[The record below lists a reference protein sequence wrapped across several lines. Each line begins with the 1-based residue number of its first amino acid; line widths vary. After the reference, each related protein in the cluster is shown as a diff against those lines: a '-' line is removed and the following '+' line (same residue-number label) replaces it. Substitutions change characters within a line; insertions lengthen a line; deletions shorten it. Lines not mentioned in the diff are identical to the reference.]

1 MGPQSNRGAI
11 QFPTH
16 QSTNPPPHHHIGGFF
31 PFFSFASAAASFFSD
46 AALSCV
52 TFPTISPVTASTCTS
67 SMPDLPATLMSYEY
81 RSFPPSRSS
90 STAAILPFGTLASA
104 VTAAA
109 ASLTLASLVNEPGRS
124 FLEPS
129 LLAAALCPF

>member
-1 MGPQSNRGAI
+1 MAPQSNRGAI

-52 TFPTISPVTASTCTS
+52 TFPTISPVTALTCTS
-67 SMPDLPATLMSYEY
+67 SIPDLPATLMSYEY

-90 STAAILPFGTLASA
+90 STAAILPFGTLATPVTPPPPSA
-104 VTAAA
+104 P
-109 ASLTLASLVNEPGRS
+109 L
-124 FLEPS
+124 PS
-129 LLAAALCPF
+129 LSTESSRSSF

>member
-1 MGPQSNRGAI
+1 MLNAVSSQLPAHRNGAAI
-11 QFPTH
+11 QSRRHSVSNPPIH

-81 RSFPPSRSS
+81 RSFPPSHSS
-90 STAAILPFGTLASA
+90 STAAILPF
-104 VTAAA
+104 
-109 ASLTLASLVNEPGRS
+109 P
-124 FLEPS
+124 PS
-129 LLAAALCPF
+129 P